1 MASEQF
7 KKVLEIIKSQPA
19 NPNATFAQ
27 REKTLGRSASALDS
41 RPRSRVR
48 ASVYPTGSCNGD
60 PRSPDRTAFTLAER
74 ARRAGHRLDPARML
88 GSLIGVRRDAPA
100 PDPEDLR
107 LLLQRGSDTSLPG
120 ERRPEFPPPRKA
132 RPHLRGTDSRRTTSS
147 LLCGYRFSAGTATR
161 LARCS
166 PISTA
171 GSPRASTPQT

>member
-88 GSLIGVRRDAPA
+88 GSLIGIRREAPA
-100 PDPEDLR
+100 PDPEHLR
-107 LLLQRGSDTSLPG
+107 LLLQRGSDTSLW
-120 ERRPEFPPPRKA
+120 RKTHRISAAAKSSAASPRYRFSA
-132 RPHLRGTDSRRTTSS
+132 DYIIAM
-147 LLCGYRFSAGTATR
+147 CGFRFSAGTATR